1 MHRKAAARV
10 DTAVVS
16 TRTDN
21 VARRHLDHVLAATV
35 TRTLGVRVDRV

>member
-1 MHRKAAARV
+1 MHRKAEARV

-21 VARRHLDHVLAATV
+21 VARRHLGA
-35 TRTLGVRVDRV
+35 GDRQQIFDAGH